1 MGILIAIWYITP
13 PGMHPRDIYLPFG
26 IMLGLTALYA
36 LVWTVFVQ
44 KVNPFRAVAIEDILA
59 EEFGKVGGHASLID
73 EELKRVASGA

>member
-1 MGILIAIWYITP
+1 
-13 PGMHPRDIYLPFG
+13 
-26 IMLGLTALYA
+26 MLGLTALYA